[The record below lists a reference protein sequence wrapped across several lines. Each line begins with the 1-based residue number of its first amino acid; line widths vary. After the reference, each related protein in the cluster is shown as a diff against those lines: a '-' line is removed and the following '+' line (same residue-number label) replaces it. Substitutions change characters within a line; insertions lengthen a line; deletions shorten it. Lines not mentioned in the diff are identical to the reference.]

1 MKKEV
6 SMMNCTM
13 PNLSQWFL
21 FSEYENIRLTQ
32 TPESNLHFA
41 LNHIDSQKRD
51 LSLPGAGGKL
61 FITWHAH

>member
-1 MKKEV
+1 MV
-6 SMMNCTM
+6 SV
-13 PNLSQWFL
+13 LV
-21 FSEYENIRLTQ
+21 YENIKLNQ
-32 TPESNLHFA
+32 TPETNLHFA